1 METTVAERLRIMAN
15 DVAKNAEELVGN
27 VDRLSEIIVEISVSA
42 EMDHYLVKR
51 KIIIPSAKTLEEL
64 MNERNA
70 ELLKNRNKQE

>member
-1 METTVAERLRIMAN
+1 METTVAERLKIMAS
-15 DVAKNAEELVGN
+15 DVAENAEELVGN

-51 KIIIPSAKTLEEL
+51 KIITPSAKTLEEL

-70 ELLKNRNKQE
+70 ELLKKRNKQE